1 MSVKNI
7 AIFGYNPM
15 SFELIKCLDLKQ
27 HEVII
32 VDQHQDSL
40 IAATDLGFTVIAT
53 DYRNDDNLQEVG
65 IGRHIDVLFCFFEED
80 SSNLFLTISAR
91 AMDKKLEIISIVD
104 DPESADKLIVAGANK
119 IIDPYQICGRK
130 IYQLIKNPDIA
141 DVLDHTIFGRHD
153 LNTAE
158 ILIPP
163 DSPLEKTY
171 ASQLQLNS
179 RYNLILIAIVD
190 KELGKELHFTIGE
203 QDHKLDAG
211 DILIVLGPSRQIKAF
226 KKEVEK
232 QA

>member
-40 IAATDLGFTVIAT
+40 ITATDLGFTVIAT

>member
-1 MSVKNI
+1 MRVKNI
-7 AIFGYNPM
+7 AVFGYNPM
-15 SFELIKCLDLKQ
+15 SFELIKCLDLEQ
-27 HEVII
+27 HEVVI
-32 VDQHQDSL
+32 VDQGHENL
-40 IAATDLGFTVIAT
+40 ITAADLGFTVIET
-53 DYRNDDNLQEVG
+53 DYRNDDNLEEVG

-80 SSNLFLTISAR
+80 SNNLFLTISAR

-104 DPESADKLIVAGANK
+104 DPESADKLLVAGANK

-158 ILIPP
+158 IEIPP
-163 DSPLEKTY
+163 DSPLENTN

-211 DILIVLGPSRQIKAF
+211 DILIVLGPSRQIRAF
-226 KKEVEK
+226 KKEVEL
-232 QA
+232 QT

>member
-1 MSVKNI
+1 MRVKNI
-7 AIFGYNPM
+7 AVFGYNPM

-27 HEVII
+27 HEVVI
-32 VDQHQDSL
+32 VDQDRDDLVS
-40 IAATDLGFTVIAT
+40 AADLGFTVIET
-53 DYRNDDNLQEVG
+53 DYRNDDNLEEVG
-65 IGRHIDVLFCFFEED
+65 IGRHIDVLFCFFEQD
-80 SSNLFLTISAR
+80 SNNLFLTISAR

-104 DPESADKLIVAGANK
+104 DPESAEKLLVAGANK

-158 ILIPP
+158 IQIPP
-163 DSPLEKTY
+163 ESPLENTY
-171 ASQLQLNS
+171 ASQLHLNA

-211 DILIVLGPSRQIKAF
+211 DILIVLGPSRQLRAF